1 MASIYKSLLLELKK
15 GEPLALATIVAIKGS
30 SPQIPGASAIFSRKG
45 LLAGTVG
52 GGLLEATAHRMALQ
66 AIPEK
71 ISLLTSISMTGEEVL
86 SEEEA
91 ICGGEAT
98 VLIDTGTEHQLD
110 TFKALEESLDQRK
123 PGVLVTSIQG
133 LDDDRVKVSR
143 RWIKKSQIH
152 GEDKEEFNQ
161 RFYASLKESF
171 RTGTPQLLRSEEKA
185 AGQTGKIDLLFLEPL
200 FPPSHLVIAGAGHI
214 GQALA
219 HLGVLLD
226 FDVSVI
232 DDRVEWANT
241 ENLPEVNEII
251 VDDIGKTLRNF
262 TLSEDSYVVI
272 VTRGHRNDA
281 EALRACIASGAG
293 YIGMIGSAH
302 KIRIMREKFLETGW
316 ATAFQWDRI
325 HAPVGLEIQSKT
337 VQEIAISIAAELVLI
352 RNTTQSQPKE
362 QR

>member
-1 MASIYKSLLLELKK
+1 MATIYESLLLELKK
-15 GEPLALATIVAIKGS
+15 GEPLALATVVAIKGS

-45 LLAGTVG
+45 LLTGTVG
-52 GGLLEATAHRMALQ
+52 GGLLEATAHSMALQ
-66 AIPEK
+66 AIQEK
-71 ISLLTSISMTGEEVL
+71 TSLLTTISMTGEDVL

-91 ICGGEAT
+91 ICGGEAKL
-98 VLIDTGTEHQLD
+98 LIDTETEHHLD

-133 LDDDRVKVSR
+133 LDKDRVQVSR
-143 RWIKKSQIH
+143 QWIKKIQIH

-161 RFYASLKESF
+161 HFYAPLKESF

-185 AGQTGKIDLLFLEPL
+185 AGPTGKEDLLFLEPL

-226 FDVSVI
+226 FKVSVM
-232 DDRVEWANT
+232 DDRVEWANA

-251 VDDIGKTLRNF
+251 VGDIGKTLRNF
-262 TLSEDSYVVI
+262 KLSEDSYVVI
-272 VTRGHRNDA
+272 VTRGHKHDA
-281 EALRACIASGAG
+281 EALRACIASEAA

-302 KIRIMREKFLETGW
+302 KTRIMRDKFLEKGW
-316 ATAFQWDRI
+316 TTAVQWDRI

-352 RNTTQSQPKE
+352 RNTIQSQSKE
-362 QR
+362 QA